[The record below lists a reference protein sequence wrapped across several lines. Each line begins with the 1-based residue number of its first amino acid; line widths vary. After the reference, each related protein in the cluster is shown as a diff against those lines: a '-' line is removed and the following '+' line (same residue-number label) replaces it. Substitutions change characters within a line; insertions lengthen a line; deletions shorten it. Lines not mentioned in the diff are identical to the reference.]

1 MKKFNKYNRYISLK
15 GLDQNIIERFENL
28 NGKQINEC
36 CGCCCEPKE
45 CCPSLSTSVFIK
57 YYNEYDLI
65 NVLKNTPKVQDLFD
79 INRQF
84 INKSFLFNG
93 ASPADSIIPLY
104 FKEPGMSDQLIKGLE
119 PSQKGTNY
127 NTKLYNFINTLIKK
141 YKMTYPV
148 ILTKSD
154 GTVQLYFIKGS
165 GTNGKECSIKNSLI
179 EIASL
184 LEELENMEEV
194 TWSQVLDVSIDNLD
208 DVYTFVITCTVDIN
222 KFN

>member
-15 GLDQNIIERFENL
+15 GLDQNLIERFENL

-45 CCPSLSTSVFIK
+45 CCPSQTSLVFIR

-65 NVLKNTPKVQDLFD
+65 NVLKTTPKVQDLFD

-84 INKSFLFNG
+84 INKNFLFNG

-104 FKEPGMSDQLIKGLE
+104 FKEPGMTDQLTKGLVE

-127 NTKLYNFINTLIKK
+127 NTKLYNFINALIKK

-154 GTVQLYFIKGS
+154 GTVQLYFIKGT
-165 GTNGKECSIKNSLI
+165 GTNGKEGSIKNSLI
-179 EIASL
+179 EVAAL
-184 LEELENMEEV
+184 LEELEDV
-194 TWSQVLDVSIDNLD
+194 TWTQVLDISIDNVD
-208 DVYTFVITCTVDIN
+208 DVYTFVVTCTVDIN
-222 KFN
+222 KFNDV